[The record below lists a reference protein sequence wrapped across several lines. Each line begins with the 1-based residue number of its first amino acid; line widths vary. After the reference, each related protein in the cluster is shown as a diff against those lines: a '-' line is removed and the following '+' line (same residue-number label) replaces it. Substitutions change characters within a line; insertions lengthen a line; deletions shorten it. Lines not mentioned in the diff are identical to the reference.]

1 MTAAIT
7 LTRSDILGRPS
18 FWKVSELGIRQF
30 EHGYPP
36 ELLDTI
42 LVKALRMRTTA
53 AKTNLNLKY
62 LRDAHHHIPE
72 VAQLMHDPVRLARLS
87 ELAGVP
93 LEPYPVD
100 FLGSMIT
107 FMGPEDGTVDWHG
120 DSVPV
125 TELVALSADDVAG
138 GELAIYRGE
147 LDEGLARLAS
157 EGKVPDDRVVR
168 VTHRVG
174 HSIFGQLMGVL
185 HRTAPMTS
193 GTRVTLN
200 LNLRSATQPHIDDQR
215 LSHLAAESPD
225 FGWLDPYV
233 SDVRGRQLPS
243 LRATTAS
250 AREDSDA

>member
-1 MTAAIT
+1 MTTAIT

-18 FWKVSELGIRQF
+18 FWKVSELGVRQF
-30 EHGYPP
+30 DHGYP
-36 ELLDTI
+36 EQLLDTI
-42 LVKALRMRTTA
+42 LMKAHELRESA
-53 AKTNLNLKY
+53 AKTNLNLRY
-62 LRDAHHHIPE
+62 LRNAHHHIPE
-72 VAQLMHDPVRLARLS
+72 VAQLMHDRARLDRLS
-87 ELAGVP
+87 GLAGVP

-147 LDEGLARLAS
+147 LDEGRARLAA
-157 EGKVPDDRVVR
+157 EGELPDDRTLKL
-168 VTHRVG
+168 THRVG

-185 HRTAPMTS
+185 HRTSPMTS

-200 LNLRSATQPHIDDQR
+200 LNLRSAAQPHIDDQR

-225 FGWLDPYV
+225 FAWLDHYV
-233 SDVRGRQLPS
+233 SDVRCRQLPS
-243 LRATTAS
+243 LRNTATLAGKD
-250 AREDSDA
+250 RDV